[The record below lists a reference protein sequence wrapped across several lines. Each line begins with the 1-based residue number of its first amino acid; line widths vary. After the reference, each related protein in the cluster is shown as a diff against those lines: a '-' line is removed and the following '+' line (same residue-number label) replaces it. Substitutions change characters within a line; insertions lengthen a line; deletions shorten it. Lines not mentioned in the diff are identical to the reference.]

1 MPADAFPARDWYRA
15 LTLAERAALWPRL
28 FSEDPWGG
36 ASGEGE
42 DALARHR
49 LSQWRDLSAFR
60 TDGWLARR
68 LAQDGLDESSFPRLV
83 GEAPE
88 SLALGLAETPAW
100 IAELEDALA
109 EEATGEPLPLPE
121 PLRDDA
127 MAGFLELVRPLVQ
140 RARRRLR
147 EGLARLL
154 EHHPGAPFDPAAT
167 ERELSEGL
175 PYRLLPLLSRALV
188 LELNVARIQGLLP
201 GDTPAERF
209 GAFVE
214 RLRDRET
221 AAAILC
227 EYPVLA
233 RAAAEDLD
241 LWVEASLEVL
251 DHLAADWADLVAAFF
266 GGNNPGPLSSLG
278 GGAGDRHRGGREVR
292 ILSFTGGGKLVYKP
306 RPLAVDIHFQEIL
319 AWLNEKLN
327 ERGDHPA
334 FRTLRVLDRG
344 DHGWVEFVE
353 AGGCAAAGEVA
364 LYHQRLGGLLALLY
378 ALEATDFHYEN
389 LIAAGDQPVLVDL
402 ESLFH
407 PRVPTPETR
416 RPDERL
422 ANRELARSVLRVG
435 LLPFKVG
442 ESDDFAG
449 SDISGVARVAGQQTP
464 HPVIQWQATG
474 TDEMRVVRDRVTME
488 GGSNRPTL
496 EGEEVEAADFV
507 DEMAAGFAEV
517 YRLLARHRDELL
529 ASGGLLA
536 RFASAPVRAVLRPTQ
551 LYGLLLT
558 EGNHP
563 DVLRDALD
571 RDLLFDRLW
580 VGIDEGPALARVIP
594 AEHRELCAGDIP
606 SFSARPGSADV
617 WTSGGERIPDFF
629 EEPALATVRRRLR
642 EMDEDDLRRQSW
654 LIRLSLGTRKLN
666 DDEVGWTRY
675 TPVADGEPLPA
686 AELRQRLLAGARAV
700 GGWFEEMA
708 IRDGDFADEGYATW
722 IGLEFREKRWSM
734 VPLPEDLYSGLPG
747 VALFLG
753 YLGAVTGEAGPTR
766 LARQAMNSLFARL
779 AGEGAEKVPTLGA
792 FQGWGGV
799 LYAAAHLARL
809 WDDRELV
816 AATEPMLDQVASQ
829 IDEDE
834 DLDMVG
840 GAAGA
845 IASLL
850 ALHEAGS
857 ARALE
862 TAARCGERLLAT
874 AQPQSQS
881 EGAGLGWLTRLATE
895 RPQIGFSH
903 GVAGIGLALLRLG
916 AATGDE
922 RFTRAGLQGFAWER
936 QAFWPEL
943 KRWLGTGGSGERP
956 PLESTVAMAWCYG
969 APGVGLARLEAL
981 APTRD
986 SGLRSLFRAEVDD
999 AVRLTLERGFGQ
1011 NHCLCHGDL
1020 GNLDFLLQV
1029 QQLLGVDELRAPIAR
1044 QAQAVLA
1051 DIERHGWR
1059 CGTRGEVESPALMNG
1074 YAGIGYGLLRLAE
1087 PERVPSVL
1095 ALAPPSA
1102 LGARR

>member
-1 MPADAFPARDWYRA
+1 MPADALPARDWYRA
-15 LTLAERAALWPRL
+15 LTLAERAELWARIS
-28 FSEDPWGG
+28 SEDPQGG
-36 ASGEGE
+36 ASGEGTPGTPE
-42 DALARHR
+42 DTELARHR

-68 LAQDGLDESSFPRLV
+68 LAQDGLDETSFPRLV
-83 GEAPE
+83 GEPAE
-88 SLALGLAETPAW
+88 SLASRLTETPPW
-100 IAELEDALA
+100 ITELEGALA
-109 EEATGEPLPLPE
+109 AAGDGEPLPLPE
-121 PLRDDA
+121 PLRDNA
-127 MAGFLELVRPLVQ
+127 TAGFLELVRPLAQ

-147 EGLARLL
+147 EGIARILQ
-154 EHHPGAPFDPAAT
+154 EYPGAPFDPAEV
-167 ERELSEGL
+167 ERGMSEGL
-175 PYRLLPLLSRALV
+175 PYRLLPLLSRTLV
-188 LELNVARIQGLLP
+188 LELNVARVQGLLP
-201 GDTPAERF
+201 GDTPEERF
-209 GAFVE
+209 AAFVA

-221 AAAILC
+221 TAAILR

-233 RAAAEDLD
+233 RTINEDLD
-241 LWVEASLEVL
+241 LWVEASLEIL
-251 DHLAADWADLVAAFF
+251 DHLAADWADLVTTFF
-266 GGNNPGPLSSLG
+266 GGNDPGPLASLD
-278 GGAGDRHRGGREVR
+278 GGAGDRHRGGRAVR
-292 ILSFTGGGKLVYKP
+292 ILSFAGGKLVYKP
-306 RPLAVDIHFQEIL
+306 RPLAVDVHFQDL
-319 AWLNEKLN
+319 LDWLN

-364 LYHQRLGGLLALLY
+364 LYHRRLGGQLALLH

-407 PRVPTPETR
+407 PRVPRPETK

-422 ANRELARSVLRVG
+422 ANRELERSVLRVG
-435 LLPFKVG
+435 LLPFRIG
-442 ESDDFAG
+442 ESDDFEGA
-449 SDISGVARVAGQQTP
+449 DISGVARVAGQQTP
-464 HPVIQWQATG
+464 HPVIQWQAIG
-474 TDEMRVVRDRVTME
+474 TDEMHVIRDRVVME
-488 GGSNRPTL
+488 GGRNRPTL
-496 EGEEVEAADFV
+496 EDEEVEAADFV

-529 ASGGLLA
+529 APGGLVE
-536 RFASAPVRAVLRPTQ
+536 RFADAPVRAVLRPTQ
-551 LYGLLLT
+551 LYGLLLM
-558 EGNHP
+558 EANHP

-580 VGIDEGPALARVIP
+580 VGIDDGPALARVIP

-617 WTSGGERIPDFF
+617 WTSSGERIPDFF
-629 EEPALATVRRRLR
+629 EEPPLAAVRRRLLT
-642 EMDEDDLRRQSW
+642 MDEDDLRRQSW
-654 LIRLSLGTRKLN
+654 LLRLSLGTRKLN
-666 DDEVGWTRY
+666 DDAVGWTRY
-675 TPVADGEPLPA
+675 TPVAPEISGEPLPA
-686 AELRQRLLAGARAV
+686 AELRQRLLSGARAV
-700 GGWFEEMA
+700 GDWFAEMA
-708 IRDGDFADEGYATW
+708 IREGRYATW

-753 YLGAVTGEAGPTR
+753 YLGALTGEASGEAEPTR
-766 LARQAMNSLFARL
+766 LARQAMNSLVARL
-779 AGEGAEKVPTLGA
+779 AGEGTEKVPTIGA

-809 WDDRELV
+809 WDDRELLTATAPMLGQV
-816 AATEPMLDQVASQ
+816 AAQ
-829 IDEDE
+829 IDQDE

-862 TAARCGERLLAT
+862 TAVRCGERLLAT
-874 AQPQSQS
+874 ARP
-881 EGAGLGWLTRLATE
+881 ERTGLGWLTRLATE

-916 AATGDE
+916 TATGDE

-936 QAFWPEL
+936 EAFWPEL
-943 KRWLGTGGSGERP
+943 RRWLGTGGERP

-981 APTRD
+981 TQTQDAE
-986 SGLRSLFRAEVDD
+986 LRNVFRAEVDD

-1020 GNLDFLLQV
+1020 GNLDFLLQAE
-1029 QQLLGVDELRAPIAR
+1029 QRLDLNELRVPIAR
-1044 QAQAVLA
+1044 QAEAVLA

-1087 PERVPSVL
+1087 PGRVPSVL
-1095 ALAPPSA
+1095 ALAPPLSRA
-1102 LGARR
+1102 HGLC